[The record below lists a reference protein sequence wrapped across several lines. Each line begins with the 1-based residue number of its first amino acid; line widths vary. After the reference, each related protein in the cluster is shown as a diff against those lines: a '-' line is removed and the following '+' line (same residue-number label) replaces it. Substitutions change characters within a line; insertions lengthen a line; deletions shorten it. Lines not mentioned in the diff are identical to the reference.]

1 MLQEDSVLRDRINRL
16 VDQSKDKILEHLEAL
31 VNIQS
36 GTSNIEGVNHVIDKC
51 QESFESLGFFV
62 QRKSKKNFGAHLI
75 AKGPSSPGAK
85 ILVIGHADTV
95 FPPEQPQRFFKR
107 KGHKCW
113 GPGVLDMKGGLV
125 CAIKGLEL
133 LHNAYGG
140 LRNRIVVIVN
150 SDEEV
155 GSTSS
160 RPYIEAEAK
169 KADFVLIM
177 EPSLSRRTVV
187 IARAGN
193 ARYYLTIHGRAAHV
207 CNPDK
212 GVSAIKELAYKI
224 IALEDISNLK
234 NDTMIN
240 VGVVEGG
247 IAHNVLSPSASAT
260 IDLRFGNLE
269 NGVKAIQRIQE
280 ITNKS
285 YVAGTQSKIEGDIGR
300 PPMTPGP
307 GVQPLFSVLKQIA
320 AQNRW
325 RLGHAYSRAVS
336 DANFTS
342 DVGVPT
348 MDGLGPCGDYAHSEK
363 EFIYTESLFER
374 CKFIG
379 QILGTDY
386 AGILPKL
393 RGIRSKPNM

>member
-16 VDQSKDKILEHLEAL
+16 VDQSKDKILEYLEAL

-51 QESFESLGFFV
+51 QKSFESLGFFI

-95 FPPEQPQRFFKR
+95 FPPEQAQRFFTR

-125 CAIKGLEL
+125 CAIKGLESL
-133 LHNAYGG
+133 QKTCGG
-140 LRNRIVVIVN
+140 LRNRIVVIFN

-169 KADFVLIM
+169 KADFVLVM

-193 ARYYLTIHGRAAHV
+193 ARYYLTIRGRAAHV

-240 VGVVEGG
+240 VGVIEGG
-247 IAHNVLSPSASAT
+247 IAHNVLLPLASAT

-269 NGVKAIQRIQE
+269 NGLTTIQRIQE

-285 YVAGTQSKIEGDIGR
+285 YVAGTQSKIEGNIGR

-320 AQNRW
+320 TQNGW
-325 RLGHAYSRAVS
+325 RLGQAYSRAVS

-342 DVGVPT
+342 DLGVPT
-348 MDGLGPCGDYAHSEK
+348 MDGLGPWG
-363 EFIYTESLFER
+363 
-374 CKFIG
+374 
-379 QILGTDY
+379 
-386 AGILPKL
+386 
-393 RGIRSKPNM
+393 